1 MSQVEKH
8 PSDKGKFQSS
18 VDEYGHGKGNGKS
31 RSAVYKHLSQA
42 TEKTHNSKAEPD
54 HEAPTQGKN
63 PQNEPKTKD
72 STIPKETDFTKSD
85 EIEFETIAW
94 LEDDGDLPPPTIP
107 TPIRKFVLNDGS
119 MTDLQ
124 RATQSQ
130 LVRWGWMA
138 ADRGV
143 THWGRGVMA
152 DPEWEIARHPE
163 DYAALDAATSNLM
176 DAYGIAIHLNPSM
189 VFGVVVAA
197 AYVPPITHIARNT
210 DPTRSGAIWKGI
222 KSIVTAP
229 LRLFRRRRRTDGINQ
244 GVIQAES

>member
-1 MSQVEKH
+1 
-8 PSDKGKFQSS
+8 
-18 VDEYGHGKGNGKS
+18 
-31 RSAVYKHLSQA
+31 
-42 TEKTHNSKAEPD
+42 
-54 HEAPTQGKN
+54 
-63 PQNEPKTKD
+63 
-72 STIPKETDFTKSD
+72 
-85 EIEFETIAW
+85 
-94 LEDDGDLPPPTIP
+94 
-107 TPIRKFVLNDGS
+107 
-119 MTDLQ
+119 
-124 RATQSQ
+124 
-130 LVRWGWMA
+130 
-138 ADRGV
+138 
-143 THWGRGVMA
+143 MA

-229 LRLFRRRRRTDGINQ
+229 LRLFRRRRRNDGINQ